1 MGQTSP
7 DSQGHRNF
15 VRMGYEYFLAKRYA
29 FSKKRENF
37 ITIISVLS
45 MLGVLVGTAALITV
59 LSVFNGFSSL
69 VTDLLLVFDPHVR
82 ITAKAIPV
90 DVDST
95 PSTSQATI
103 ARYAE
108 LETQLRSRAEVRTVG
123 PVVQGKCVLVH
134 FTLPRVAM
142 LIGMAEGDAAAI
154 NGLKNAVVGGAFSL
168 SDGHLMLGQQL
179 ADQLAV
185 IVGDTIEV
193 ISPVGLEKIL
203 TEPVAPR
210 MRRLIVTG
218 IFAAN
223 NKDYDAINAYC
234 NIATARDLFDIP
246 RDAATSMDV
255 RLHNIDR
262 SIDLKDELAAE
273 LDTGK
278 YVVQSWYDLHTDLY
292 SVMEMERWV
301 AYIILFLIVAVA
313 CFNIFSSLTL
323 TVFEKQK
330 DIALLRALGTS
341 EGGIRT
347 IYLLQGTLVGLVG
360 TIAGCLLG
368 FVIVYLQQ
376 EYGFYRLQSA
386 VYIVPAL
393 PVELRL
399 SDFFFVGLGSIGLAT
414 VGALI
419 PARRAARIKP
429 AQALRYE

>member
-1 MGQTSP
+1 
-7 DSQGHRNF
+7 
-15 VRMGYEYFLAKRYA
+15 MGYAYYLAKRYA

-45 MLGVLVGTAALITV
+45 MLGIMVGTAALITV
-59 LSVFNGFSSL
+59 LSVFNGFSQL

-82 ITAKAIPV
+82 VVAREQPFSS
-90 DVDST
+90 DS
-95 PSTSQATI
+95 PADP
-103 ARYAE
+103 AYVENYAM
-108 LETQLRSRAEVRTVG
+108 LETRLKRYPEAVSVS

-142 LIGMAEGDAAAI
+142 LIGMPRSDTKVIKGLQDAI
-154 NGLKNAVVGGAFSL
+154 VSGEFSIDPSSIL
-168 SDGHLMLGQQL
+168 LGQQL

-185 IVGDTIEV
+185 IIGDTIEI
-193 ISPVGLEKIL
+193 ISPIGLEKIL

-210 MRRLIVTG
+210 TSRVVVRG

-223 NKDYDAINAYC
+223 NKDYDAINAYTD
-234 NIATARDLFDIP
+234 ISVARSLFDIP
-246 RDAATSMDV
+246 ETASTSVDL
-255 RLHNIDR
+255 RLSNIDR
-262 SIDLKDELAAE
+262 SMKIKDELAKE
-273 LDTGK
+273 LDSTK
-278 YVVQSWYDLHTDLY
+278 YAVQSWYDLHTELY

-330 DIALLRALGTS
+330 DIALLRALGTPES
-341 EGGIRT
+341 GIRN
-347 IYLLQGTLVGLVG
+347 IFLLQGTLVGTVG
-360 TIAGCLLG
+360 TATGCLLG
-368 FVIVYLQQ
+368 FLIVYLQQ
-376 EYGFYRLQSA
+376 EFGFYRLQSA

-393 PVELRL
+393 PVALRGA
-399 SDFFFVGLGSIGLAT
+399 DFFFVAMGSIGLAT